1 MGSNSPLLPY
11 ADEKASSTPISPA
24 AKDDGAFDETSIAL
38 RVGNATRFGAVRD
51 RVKGLSKGKK
61 IIIGAGL
68 TWLALGAAH
77 KAAKGCRSHRFGRH
91 GHGGHGSWD
100 AEWPEWNDE
109 VSLSPSPSPTRIR

>member
-11 ADEKASSTPISPA
+11 ADEKATISPA
-24 AKDDGAFDETSIAL
+24 TNGDGAFDETSTAL
-38 RVGNATRFGAVRD
+38 RVGKASRFGAVRD

-77 KAAKGCRSHRFGRH
+77 KAARGCRSHRFGRH
-91 GHGGHGSWD
+91 GGHGSWD
-100 AEWPEWNDE
+100 AELPEWNDE
-109 VSLSPSPSPTRIR
+109 VSRVESKAQGMNV